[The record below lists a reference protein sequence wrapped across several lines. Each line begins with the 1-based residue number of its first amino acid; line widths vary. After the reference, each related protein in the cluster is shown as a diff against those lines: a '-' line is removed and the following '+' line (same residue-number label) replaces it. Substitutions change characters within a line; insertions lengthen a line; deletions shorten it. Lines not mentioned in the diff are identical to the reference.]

1 MIDIMDNKALE
12 GRSWREMD
20 RFDITSEN
28 NKEDDDLAKDE
39 NTTEQLRIPKK
50 KRPQVDDIQDNDE
63 VDF

>member
-1 MIDIMDNKALE
+1 
-12 GRSWREMD
+12 MD